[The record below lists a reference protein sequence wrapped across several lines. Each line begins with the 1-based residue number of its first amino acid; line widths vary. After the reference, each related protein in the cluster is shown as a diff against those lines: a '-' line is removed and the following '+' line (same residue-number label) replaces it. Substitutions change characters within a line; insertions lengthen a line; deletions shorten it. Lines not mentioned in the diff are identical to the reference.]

1 MISKL
6 KISSWRSVTVVSV
19 LRYIH
24 NLYLNTII
32 FKAIIDCGVVCLRN
46 KLIYSIFVKVL
57 VNCSRGNGV
66 KLIRAIEHICLYN
79 SKAWDRGIL
88 LKTVG
93 GGVGS
98 VSCDSSL
105 YLTESC
111 FIFST
116 IFQTWRRINCLIL
129 CHTDKVKACWCIF
142 LAFQ

>member
-1 MISKL
+1 MNIL
-6 KISSWRSVTVVSV
+6 DAIYERDTRLDLLVYFVHMH
-19 LRYIH
+19 RH
-24 NLYLNTII
+24 NHVFVY
-32 FKAIIDCGVVCLRN
+32 

-66 KLIRAIEHICLYN
+66 KLIRAIEHICLYH
-79 SKAWDRGIL
+79 SKDRGIL

-116 IFQTWRRINCLIL
+116 IFQT
-129 CHTDKVKACWCIF
+129 
-142 LAFQ
+142 